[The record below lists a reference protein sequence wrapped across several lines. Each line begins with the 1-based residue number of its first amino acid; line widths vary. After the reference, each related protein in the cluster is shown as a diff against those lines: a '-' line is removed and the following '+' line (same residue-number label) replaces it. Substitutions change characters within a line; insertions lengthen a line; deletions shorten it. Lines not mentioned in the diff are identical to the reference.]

1 MSRLPATG
9 RLRIASAG
17 AYHNVLVFA
26 ILLLL
31 GRTGFGNW
39 MLAIG
44 YEDVS
49 RLGKVVIGID
59 DVRRGGANLETVSRI
74 VVYRILP

>member
-17 AYHNVLVFA
+17 AYHNVLVFV

-31 GRTGFGNW
+31 GWTGFGNR

-49 RLGKVVIGID
+49 RLGKIVISID
-59 DVRRGGANLETVSRI
+59 DVR
-74 VVYRILP
+74 